1 MISVMIRIY
10 RYIDIGYIVY
20 CMMIHGFHDC
30 CNDCH
35 DEDADDDDDVSDDD
49 ADYGDND
56 DDDDDVSDDDD
67 GDNDDDDE
75 EMFFLVRSAGF
86 LLTCEE
92 EMVRPYMETHSRPS
106 CEVQKHSLG

>member
-1 MISVMIRIY
+1 MI
-10 RYIDIGYIVY
+10 
-20 CMMIHGFHDC
+20 IHCFHDC
-30 CNDCH
+30 YNDCH
-35 DEDADDDDDVSDDD
+35 DEDADDDDD
-49 ADYGDND
+49 YTD
-56 DDDDDVSDDDD
+56 DDDDDYDDVGD

-86 LLTCEE
+86 LVTCEE